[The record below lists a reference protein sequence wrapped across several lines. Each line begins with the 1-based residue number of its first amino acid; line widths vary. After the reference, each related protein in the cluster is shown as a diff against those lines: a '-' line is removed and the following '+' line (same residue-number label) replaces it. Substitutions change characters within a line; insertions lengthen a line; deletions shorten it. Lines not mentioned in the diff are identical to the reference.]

1 MLSDWCYVAF
11 TRRKKK
17 MCPKNKTKTN
27 TKYPLDKM
35 RCTTRNFIVMKNK
48 KTHKQMLTE
57 EARIR

>member
-11 TRRKKK
+11 TGVQ
-17 MCPKNKTKTN
+17 KNPKTN

-48 KTHKQMLTE
+48 KTHKKMLTE
-57 EARIR
+57 EVRIR